1 MIKQFCQVRSLSVA
15 ALLAF
20 APALV
25 GQFES
30 GAILGTVH
38 DPSGSSVPRANVVLE
53 NAGTGVRLQA
63 QTDTNGNYEFVN
75 QHVGMYTV
83 RVTAPGFQ
91 TTVTDAFQLVV
102 NARQRVDIG
111 LRVGEATQ
119 SVTVTGAATLLET
132 DNSSRGQVITTK
144 PIQELPLNGRAY
156 ADLTLLVPGVARSFL
171 QNQSD
176 SSRDASFNVNGQR
189 SELNN
194 FLLDGV
200 DNNAYGTSNQGFSNQ
215 VIQPSPDALAEF
227 KVENNNY
234 SAEFGRATGAVINV
248 SIRSGTNQLHG
259 TVWEFLRNTDL
270 NATGFF
276 KPVNGVKPAFNQNQ
290 FGGAAGGPIRKDKI
304 FVFGDYEGF
313 RRVFHPVQFATLPT
327 AAMKAGNFGI
337 PIKNPYTGEIY
348 ASGIVPQSQIIP
360 FAQAVLGAL
369 PDPNLPGNSN
379 NFQSAPA
386 DTINSD
392 KGDIRYDQYFGTKIA
407 FFARYS
413 QGETNIF
420 SPPAITGIGGGN
432 ANGNVY
438 IRTKQ
443 MVPGATWTMS
453 ASSVL
458 EIRVSG
464 DYTEAGKNPVGLGV
478 APGNLGVPNL
488 PDDPSFSG
496 GLYSL
501 NMGGGLSQLGR
512 QNSNPQYQYPE
523 VLDPKVNYTKIAGRH
538 SLKFGFEYQ
547 MINTAVV
554 DFHPKYGS
562 DNYTGFFSAPST
574 SGITGAQQQA
584 YSLADLMF
592 GARNHYELNN
602 NPVAHLRQR
611 MYFTYIQDDFK
622 VNNRLSLNL
631 GLRYEFAT
639 PQWERD
645 NHLANFD
652 PTANRMLFAKDGSL
666 YDRALVHPDPHNWAP
681 RVGLAY
687 RVTPRTVIRS
697 GYGISFV
704 QFNRLGGENL
714 LPYNGPYVVDAII
727 DGQTPAQGVCT
738 SVDSPAGACFRPTQ
752 LGFPANFASPSAF
765 NTATTQVRYIP
776 ADNRTGY
783 VQSWHFSIQQEL
795 ARNLVL
801 DVGYVGNRSVGL
813 MILADYNQA
822 VPNVLGQN
830 ISVNARRPISNFN
843 TIEMAFDGGMGTYN
857 GLQVKLEKR
866 YSNGLQFLNSFTW
879 SKAIDNA
886 PGHLENYNGDNSR
899 INIRNHTL
907 ERGLSSFNQPLNN
920 TTSLVYDLPV
930 GRGRL
935 LNTGDRAAL
944 DLIAGGWSV
953 DLTNTMTSG
962 LPLNITYSAS
972 SQYQVSPLVSTRPD
986 YVGGPLVTPAD
997 QRTPRN
1003 YLNAAAFALPSYTQP
1018 FGTLGRNMARS
1029 YPFYDA
1035 DVAIHKNFNLFSET
1049 RYLQFR
1055 AEAFNVL
1062 NRTNFSTPNT
1072 TFNTTSF
1079 GQITS
1084 TFPARQI
1091 QFALKLYF

>member
-1 MIKQFCQVRSLSVA
+1 MIQFCRVRSVLVFAFFACSI
-15 ALLAF
+15 ALY
-20 APALV
+20 

-30 GAILGTVH
+30 GAILGTIR
-38 DPSGSSVPRANVVLE
+38 DQSGASVPKATVTLE
-53 NAGTGVRLQA
+53 NVATSVKVQA
-63 QTDTNGNYEFVN
+63 QTDASGNYEFVN
-75 QHVGMYTV
+75 QHVGDYVV
-83 RVTAPGFQ
+83 RVSAPGFQ
-91 TTVTDAFQLVV
+91 SAVTDPFRLVV

-111 LRVGEATQ
+111 LKVGEASQ
-119 SVTVTGAATLLET
+119 SVTVSDAASLLET

-215 VIQPSPDALAEF
+215 VVQPNPDALAEF

-234 SAEFGRATGAVINV
+234 SAEFGRATGAVINA
-248 SIRSGTNQLHG
+248 SIRSGTNQFHG
-259 TVWEFLRNTDL
+259 TLWEFLRNTDL

-290 FGGAAGGPIRKDKI
+290 FGGAAGGAIRKDKI

-327 AAMKAGNFGI
+327 TAMKAGNFGI

-348 ASGIVPQSQIIP
+348 SNGIVPQAQMIP

-386 DTINSD
+386 DSINSD
-392 KGDIRYDQYFGTKIA
+392 KGDIRYDQYFGSA
-407 FFARYS
+407 VALFVRYS
-413 QGETNIF
+413 QNETNIF
-420 SPPAITGIGGGN
+420 SPPAISGAAGGN

-443 MVPGATWTMS
+443 LVPGVTWTMS
-453 ASSVL
+453 NSSVL
-458 EIRVSG
+458 EVRVNG
-464 DYTEAGKNPVGLGV
+464 DYTEAGKNPIGLGV
-478 APGNLGVPNL
+478 APGNFAVPNL
-488 PDDPSFSG
+488 PTDPSFAG

-523 VLDPKVNYTKIAGRH
+523 VLDPKINYTKIAGRH
-538 SLKFGFEYQ
+538 SLKVGFEYQ
-547 MINTAVV
+547 MIDTSVV
-554 DFHPKYGS
+554 DFHPKYGV
-562 DNYTGFFSAPST
+562 DNYTGFYSAPST

-584 YSLADLMF
+584 YSVADLMF

-602 NPVAHLRQR
+602 NPVIHLRQR
-611 MYFTYIQDDFK
+611 MYFTYLQDDFK

-631 GLRYEFAT
+631 GVRYEFGT

-652 PTANRMLFAKDGSL
+652 PTANKMIFASNGGL
-666 YDRALVHPDPHNWAP
+666 YDRALVHPDKHNWAP
-681 RVGLAY
+681 RIGLAF
-687 RVTPRTVIRS
+687 RLTPKTVVRS

-727 DGQTPAQGVCT
+727 DGQTPAQGVCP
-738 SVDSPAGACFRPTQ
+738 SVDSAAGACFRPTQ

-783 VQSWHFSIQQEL
+783 VQSWHFSVQQEL
-795 ARNLVL
+795 ARNLLL

-822 VPNVLGQN
+822 APNLLGQN
-830 ISVNARRPISNFN
+830 LSVNARRPVPNFT

-866 YSNGLQFLNSFTW
+866 YSNGLQLLNSFTW

-907 ERGLSSFNQPLNN
+907 ERGLSSFDQPFNN
-920 TTSLVYDLPV
+920 TTSMVYDLPV
-930 GRGRL
+930 GRGRTF
-935 LNTGDRAAL
+935 NTGDNAAINAL
-944 DLIAGGWSV
+944 AGGWSL

-986 YVGGPLVTPAD
+986 FVSGSLVTPEG
-997 QRTPRN
+997 QRTTRN
-1003 YLNAAAFALPSYTQP
+1003 YLNAAALALPSYTQP
-1018 FGTLGRNMARS
+1018 FGTLGRNAARS
-1029 YPFYDA
+1029 YSFYNLDLA
-1035 DVAIHKNFNLFSET
+1035 LHKNFPLGSER
-1049 RYLQFR
+1049 RYVQFR
-1055 AEAFNVL
+1055 AEAFNL
-1062 NRTNFSTPNT
+1062 FNRTNFSTPNT
-1072 TFNTTSF
+1072 TFNTTSY